1 MNSRRKF
8 LQSTATAGLSAAA
21 LSVFPPSIRRA
32 LAIPAHHESGTI
44 KDVKHVVILMMEN
57 RAFDH
62 YFGTYKG
69 VRGYGDRFTI
79 PLPDGRNV
87 WQQIDASGNVD
98 LPYHLDE
105 TRGNAQRVTGTPHS
119 WVDTQAAWDG
129 GRMAA
134 WPVSKKNQT
143 MGYFDTAEIPFQ
155 RALAEAFTIC
165 DDYHCAFLGGTHPNR
180 MFHSTGTNGPAYG
193 KTFVNN
199 FTGDYTVASS
209 ASAYFDWKTT
219 AERLEEAGVSWKVYQ
234 NIINTY
240 GCNPLLGF
248 KKFRQA
254 NEALPAARQ
263 ANASLTQAA
272 EPVYNPADAAA
283 QPLIKGY
290 ANTLPTT
297 AADPN
302 TNGTFVEAFAD
313 DVKNGRLPEVSWV
326 VPTDVYSE
334 HPGPSSPVQGAWFVQ
349 QFLDALT
356 AVPEVWSKTVLLV
369 NFDENDGFFDHV
381 PPAAVPSPNGDGSY
395 AGKTTLSGSELGV
408 EYFTHPY
415 VTRADTGAA
424 PDSQPAAP
432 DGKPYGPGP
441 RVPLWVISP
450 WSRGGWVNSQTFDHT
465 SVLRFLEARF
475 GIKESNISS
484 YRRLINGDLTT
495 AFNFAT
501 PNSEPLPTLA
511 GEKSKADADALR
523 ATQQALGQ
531 IVPDAGRGM
540 PAQANGFRPSR
551 ALPYEL
557 HASAHVDA
565 SSGGVKLLFANTGR
579 QGAVFH
585 VYDKLH
591 LDRLPKRYAVEPGR
605 TLDDLWTPASGDLG
619 KYDLWVL
626 GPNGWHREFKGDLS
640 ALKGRRG
647 SNLEIRVGYGTL
659 TGNLHLQ
666 LRNDGAGLAQFTVK
680 SNRVYGALQAF
691 PGLPLP
697 GFGRGPSGFDG
708 FAAAG
713 FGAWP
718 APAPF
723 PRTDSLG
730 PGHTWT
736 VSTGG
741 LLPVAL
747 FWNLAQ
753 TGFWYDFEITSN
765 TDRSFYRRIAGRM
778 ETGRHSVSDPAMGM
792 TDAF

>member
-8 LQSTATAGLSAAA
+8 LQGVAGSGLSAAA
-21 LSVFPPSIRRA
+21 LATFPPSIRKA
-32 LAIPAHHESGTI
+32 LAIPAFHETGTI

-87 WQQIDASGNVD
+87 WQQLDANGNVD

-105 TRGNAQRVTGTPHS
+105 TKGNAQRVAGTPHS
-119 WVDTQAAWDG
+119 WVDTQNAWDG

-155 RALAEAFTIC
+155 RALAEAFTLC

-180 MFHSTGTNGPAYG
+180 IMHSTGTTGALYG

-199 FTGDYTVASS
+199 FSGDFSVTTS

-234 NIINTY
+234 NIKNTY

-248 KKFRQA
+248 KQFRQA
-254 NEALPAARQ
+254 NEALPPARQ
-263 ANASLTQAA
+263 VNTSLSQAA
-272 EPVYNPADAAA
+272 QPVYDPADAEA

-297 AADPN
+297 DEDPN

-313 DVKNGRLPEVSWV
+313 DVKNGRLPEVSWI

-356 AVPEVWSKTVLLV
+356 AVPEVWSKTVLLI

-381 PPAAVPSPNGDGSY
+381 PPAAPPSPNGDGSY
-395 AGKTTLSGSELGV
+395 AGKTTLDSADLGV

-415 VTRADTGAA
+415 VTRADTGAT
-424 PDSQPAAP
+424 PNSQPAGGP

-441 RVPLWVISP
+441 RVPLWVVSP

-475 GIKESNISS
+475 GIKETNISP

-495 AFNFAT
+495 AFNFKS
-501 PNSEPLPTLA
+501 PNNEPLPTIA
-511 GEKSKADADALR
+511 GKKSKADADALR
-523 ATQQALGQ
+523 AAQQALGQ
-531 IVPDAGRGM
+531 IVPDANRGM
-540 PAQANGFRPSR
+540 PAQATGFRPSR

-557 HASAHVDA
+557 HVDA
-565 SSGGVKLLFANTGR
+565 RTDADSGIVELTFANTGR

-585 VYDKLH
+585 VYDKLN
-591 LDRLPKRYAVEPGR
+591 LDRLPQRYAVEPGKR
-605 TLDDLWTPASGDLG
+605 LDDVWKPASTGRD

-626 GPNGWHREFKGDLS
+626 GPNGFHRGFKGDLS
-640 ALKGRRG
+640 ALRGRHAPAPEVHVTYDPERSG
-647 SNLEIRVGYGTL
+647 LRLEA
-659 TGNLHLQ
+659 
-666 LRNDGAGLAQFTVK
+666 RNDGNGQLTLTVK
-680 SNRVYGALQAF
+680 SNRLYGRLRSAKS
-691 PGLPLP
+691 PHLP
-697 GFGRGPSGFDG
+697 GPEQEAGAGTEWELRLHGRS
-708 FAAAG
+708 
-713 FGAWP
+713 
-718 APAPF
+718 
-723 PRTDSLG
+723 TQSLY
-730 PGHTWT
+730 WNLE
-736 VSTGG
+736 STGC
-741 LLPVAL
+741 
-747 FWNLAQ
+747 
-753 TGFWYDFEITSN
+753 WYDFIVTCEA
-765 TDRSFYRRIAGRM
+765 DPSFQRRLAGRV

-792 TDAF
+792 ADRF